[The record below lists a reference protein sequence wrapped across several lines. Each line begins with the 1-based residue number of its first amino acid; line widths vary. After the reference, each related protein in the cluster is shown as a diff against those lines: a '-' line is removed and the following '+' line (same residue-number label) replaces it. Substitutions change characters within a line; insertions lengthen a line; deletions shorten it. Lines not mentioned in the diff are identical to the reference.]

1 LKMAHTDGTARTVPF
16 ELWKQPAK
24 LPAALRELVASA
36 PAFDD
41 IAVTMTGEL
50 CDCFQTKRGGVHAI
64 LAAVETLG
72 PTRPLIWRNDGQ
84 FVDSGTARQ
93 SAYQVASANWLAAA
107 CWAGRLAA
115 QGSALFI
122 DIGSTTTDIIPL

>member
-1 LKMAHTDGTARTVPF
+1 MKRVLGLDIGGANLKMAHTDGTARTVPF
-16 ELWKQPAK
+16 EWWKPPAK

-93 SAYQVASANWLAAA
+93 SAYQ
-107 CWAGRLAA
+107 
-115 QGSALFI
+115 
-122 DIGSTTTDIIPL
+122 